1 VDAQV
6 IPDYLFTRRL
16 DNYEYHR
23 IMLWWQI
30 FIIAS
35 LLLVILTAVVVVA
48 IARSE
53 RGSP

>member
-1 VDAQV
+1 M
-6 IPDYLFTRRL
+6 IGK
-16 DNYEYHR
+16 
-23 IMLWWQI
+23 MLWWQI

-35 LLLVILTAVVVVA
+35 LALVLTTAVIIIL